1 MPLWVLARDAH
12 GNLTN
17 GAGRELPGVGDGGD
31 HGDHGGDGGDG
42 GDGGIEVH
50 VIGGEG
56 RAMQVHRIAA
66 AGAFARDLLPL
77 IADGRLRPRM
87 DQVVAFDRLPTAKA
101 VMDGNRHGGKRVVT
115 MA

>member
-17 GAGRELPGVGDGGD
+17 GAGRELPGVGGGD
-31 HGDHGGDGGDG
+31 HGDHGGDHGDG

-56 RAMQVHRIAA
+56 RAMQVHRIAE
-66 AGAFARDLLPL
+66 
-77 IADGRLRPRM
+77 GRYESA
-87 DQVVAFDRLPTAKA
+87 VVAMNACLLR
-101 VMDGNRHGGKRVVT
+101 
-115 MA
+115 

>member
-17 GAGRELPGVGDGGD
+17 GAERELPGVGDG
-31 HGDHGGDGGDG
+31 GDHGGDGGDG

-56 RAMQVHRIAA
+56 RAMQVHRIAE
-66 AGAFARDLLPL
+66 
-77 IADGRLRPRM
+77 GRYESA
-87 DQVVAFDRLPTAKA
+87 VVAMNACLLR
-101 VMDGNRHGGKRVVT
+101 
-115 MA
+115 

>member
-17 GAGRELPGVGDGGD
+17 GAGRELPGAGDGD

-56 RAMQVHRIAA
+56 RAMQVHRIAE
-66 AGAFARDLLPL
+66 
-77 IADGRLRPRM
+77 GRYESA
-87 DQVVAFDRLPTAKA
+87 VVAMNACLLR
-101 VMDGNRHGGKRVVT
+101 
-115 MA
+115 

>member
-56 RAMQVHRIAA
+56 RAMQVHRIAE
-66 AGAFARDLLPL
+66 
-77 IADGRLRPRM
+77 GRYESA
-87 DQVVAFDRLPTAKA
+87 VVAMNACLLR
-101 VMDGNRHGGKRVVT
+101 
-115 MA
+115 